1 MTKIIGLALAA
12 LAFALLLTVGPVQAQ
27 TIPFALPSC
36 APEQIGGSGKG
47 LRVFSGMYGKCH
59 GWWCPAGTGWESY
72 THCHLT
78 GVPTPETTAENDAGL
93 TAAKTPLD
101 ALQWLMYAT
110 QVTATGA
117 QADQYNAL
125 HVAAKADLLKSKPVS
140 VWVVDVGTDAAKTTR
155 PAFALANGVRAE
167 VSTGRA
173 TSGVEC
179 RPQVA
184 QAPSGVAGKVF
195 AAYGPD
201 FAPGM
206 VALCRRP

>member
-12 LAFALLLTVGPVQAQ
+12 LAFALLLSAGPAQAQ
-27 TIPFALPSC
+27 TIPFALPAC
-36 APEQIGGSGKG
+36 APEAIGGAGKG
-47 LRVFSGMYGKCH
+47 LRIFSGMYGKCH
-59 GWWCPAGTGWESY
+59 GWWCPAGAGWESY

-125 HVAAKADLLKSKPVS
+125 HVAAKADLLASKPVS
-140 VWVVDVGTDAAKTTR
+140 LWVVDAATSADGTR
-155 PAFALANGVRAE
+155 PAFALVNGVRAE
-167 VSTGRA
+167 TSTARA
-173 TSGVEC
+173 KSGQPCKPE
-179 RPQVA
+179 VA
-184 QAPSGVAGKVF
+184 QTPSQVSGKVF
-195 AAYGPD
+195 AAFGPN

-206 VALCRRP
+206 VALCRKG

>member
-12 LAFALLLTVGPVQAQ
+12 LAFALLLSAGPAQAQ
-27 TIPFALPSC
+27 TIPFALPAC
-36 APEQIGGSGKG
+36 APEAIGGAGKG
-47 LRVFSGMYGKCH
+47 LRIFSGMYGKCH
-59 GWWCPAGTGWESY
+59 GWWCPAGAGWESY

-110 QVTATGA
+110 QVTPTGP

-125 HVAAKADLLKSKPVS
+125 HVAAKADLLASKPVS
-140 VWVVDVGTDAAKTTR
+140 LWAVDSATSADGTR
-155 PAFALANGVRAE
+155 PAFALTNGVRAE
-167 VSTGRA
+167 ISTARA
-173 TSGVEC
+173 KSGQPCKPE
-179 RPQVA
+179 VA
-184 QAPSGVAGKVF
+184 QTPSQVSGKVF
-195 AAYGPD
+195 AAFGPN

-206 VALCRRP
+206 VALCRKG